1 MSKNENTNK
10 PVLLIDSDCKF
21 CSKSV
26 QFIIK
31 HGGEDK
37 YHFYSLN
44 SDEGRKFLRKYDFPE
59 DYIKSIVLIENEKA
73 YIKSDAALKISK
85 NLNGILPAIYWLRII
100 PKPIR
105 DAVYNFVSRHRHSI
119 I

>member
-10 PVLLIDSDCKF
+10 PVLLVDSDCKF

-26 QFIIK
+26 QFIIR

-44 SDEGRKFLRKYDFPE
+44 SKEGRKILQKYDFPE
-59 DYIKSIVLIENEKA
+59 DYNKSIVLIENEKT
-73 YIKSDAALKISK
+73 YIKSDAALKVAK
-85 NLNGILPAIYWLRII
+85 NLNGIIPVVYWFRIV
-100 PKPIR
+100 PKKIR
-105 DAVYNFVSRHRHSI
+105 DAVYNFVSRHRHKI

>member
-1 MSKNENTNK
+1 
-10 PVLLIDSDCKF
+10 LLIDSECKF

-37 YHFYSLN
+37 YDFYSLN
-44 SDEGRKFLRKYDFPE
+44 SEEGRQILQKYDFPE
-59 DYIKSIVLIENEKA
+59 DYSKSIVLIENSKA
-73 YIKSDAALKISK
+73 YIKSDAALRIAR
-85 NLNGILPAIYWLRII
+85 NLNGILPII
-100 PKPIR
+100 SRFKIVPKKIW
-105 DAVYNFVSRHRHSI
+105 DLVYDFVSRHRHKI

>member
-10 PVLLIDSDCKF
+10 PALLVDSDCKF
-21 CSKSV
+21 CSKAV

-37 YHFYSLN
+37 YDFYSLN
-44 SDEGRKFLRKYDFPE
+44 SDEGREILQKYDFPK
-59 DYIKSIVLIENEKA
+59 DYDKSIVLIENEKA
-73 YIKSDAALKISK
+73 YIKSDAALRISK
-85 NLNGILPAIYWLRII
+85 NLNGILPILYRFRIV
-100 PKPIR
+100 PKNIR
-105 DAVYNFVSRHRHSI
+105 DSIYDFVSRHRHKI

>member
-10 PVLLIDSDCKF
+10 PVLLVDSDCKF

-31 HGGEDK
+31 HGGENK
-37 YHFYSLN
+37 YDFYSLN
-44 SDEGRKFLRKYDFPE
+44 SDEGREILKKYDFPK
-59 DYIKSIVLIENEKA
+59 DYDKSIVLIENEKA
-73 YIKSDAALKISK
+73 YIKSDAALRVSK
-85 NLNGILPAIYWLRII
+85 NLDGILPALYRFKIV
-100 PKPIR
+100 PKNIR
-105 DAVYNFVSRHRHSI
+105 DSVYDFVSRHRHKI